1 MANGRFAGGN
11 GTETS
16 PFLIEDADDLNAIR
30 YHLTS
35 YFRLISNINLNMAPY
50 NEGLGWNPINEFA
63 GTLDGDGYIIS
74 NLYINRPNNDNIGFF
89 GSISN
94 KNFTIQN
101 IILNNVY
108 ISGRNNV
115 GFIGQHYHDIRNY
128 ATINSKINN
137 IYINGIINGNS
148 NIAYIIGYNY
158 SYAHASDRMGVK
170 SSYLN
175 INNII
180 INADIMSY
188 NSAHIITNDSGNP
201 HSTAYYTD
209 FMIYR
214 NFTNIVV
221 IINDYIQCAVNNI
234 NNLINTLLTVNNL
247 YVLKNNIPSNYSV
260 PYFTQLPKEQLYTK
274 DYSKFQ
280 SLIEAKTTSGY
291 NMFEFS
297 ENQKPTY
304 NHKRHKHILI
314 EYDNANHTYKDNK
327 WVKLDT
333 ENIVSLSNNAIEN
346 INEVP
351 TKAWNQI
358 KDKNPRIVNIVPQI
372 MNYKSD
378 KQSIDITYNEED
390 TVKLNSPKKTVSRVH
405 IDIPDTDTLKQIYID

>member
-11 GTETS
+11 GTEAN
-16 PFLIEDADDLNAIR
+16 PFLIEDAEDLNAIR

-35 YFRLISNINLNMAPY
+35 RFRLISNINLNIAPY

-89 GSISN
+89 GIINN

-101 IILNNVY
+101 IILNNAY

-115 GFIGQHYHDIRNY
+115 GFIGQHYHNLASY

-137 IYINGIINGNS
+137 MYINGVINGNS
-148 NIAYIIGYNY
+148 NIACIIGYNY
-158 SYAHASDRMGVK
+158 SYTNTGEHKGFK
-170 SSYLN
+170 NSYLS
-175 INNII
+175 INNIV
-180 INADIMSY
+180 INANIMSC
-188 NSAHIITNDSGNP
+188 NSACIITNDMGTP
-201 HSTAYYTD
+201 HCAVYYTD
-209 FMIYR
+209 FRIYR
-214 NFTNIVV
+214 NFTNIIVV
-221 IINDYIQCAVNNI
+221 TSHIQCAVNNI

-260 PYFTQLPKEQLYTK
+260 PYFTQLSKEQLYTK

-291 NMFEFS
+291 NMFEFN
-297 ENQKPTY
+297 ENQAPTY
-304 NHKRHKHILI
+304 NHERHKYVLV
-314 EYDNANHTYKDNK
+314 EYDNKNHTYKDNK
-327 WVKLDT
+327 WVELD
-333 ENIVSLSNNAIEN
+333 ILDLVYLSNNAIKN
-346 INEVP
+346 IGEIP
-351 TKAWNQI
+351 EKAWNQI

-378 KQSIDITYNEED
+378 KQSINITHNEED

-405 IDIPDTDTLKQIYID
+405 IDIPDADTLKQFYID

>member
-11 GTETS
+11 GTVTN
-16 PFLIEDADDLNAIR
+16 PFLIEDAEDLNAIR

-35 YFRLISNINLNMAPY
+35 SFRLISNINLNIAPY

-101 IILNNVY
+101 IILNNAY

-115 GFIGQHYHDIRNY
+115 GFIGQHYHDLTRY

-137 IYINGIINGNS
+137 MYINGVINGNS
-148 NIAYIIGYNY
+148 NIACIIGYNY
-158 SYAHASDRMGVK
+158 SYTNTGERKGTK
-170 SSYLN
+170 ESYLS
-175 INNII
+175 INNIV
-180 INADIMSY
+180 INANIMSC
-188 NSAHIITNDSGNP
+188 NSACIITNDMGTP
-201 HSTAYYTD
+201 YCKRYYTD
-209 FMIYR
+209 FHIYR
-214 NFTNIVV
+214 NFTNIIV
-221 IINDYIQCAVNNI
+221 IISHIQCAVNNI

-247 YVLKNNIPSNYSV
+247 YILKNNIPSNYSA
-260 PYFTQLPKEQLYTK
+260 PYSVQLSKEQIYTK
-274 DYSKFQ
+274 DYSKFKA
-280 SLIEAKTTSGY
+280 LIEAKTTSSY
-291 NMFEFS
+291 NMFEFN
-297 ENQKPTY
+297 ENQAPTY
-304 NHKRHKHILI
+304 NHERHKYVLV
-314 EYDNANHTYKDNK
+314 EYDNKNHTYKDNK
-327 WVKLDT
+327 WVELDT
-333 ENIVSLSNNAIEN
+333 LDLVSLSNNAIKN
-346 INEVP
+346 IGEIP
-351 TKAWNQI
+351 EKAWNQI

-378 KQSIDITYNEED
+378 KQSINITHNEED

-405 IDIPDTDTLKQIYID
+405 IDISDADTLKQFYID